1 MITKIFTF
9 LVAATF
15 ISSLSFATIRRV
27 GYAGTSLTGVDF
39 TDFKTA
45 HDDSSAGDTIQIY
58 GSDITGTITNQ
69 LVIIG
74 FGYNFDV
81 HPDLQV
87 IGTDAPSSANLSFGP
102 GSDGSIATGLSGSFS
117 IGDQSGT
124 HITVSNISFLRCFG
138 QFYLYNYQSYSLCS
152 NIKIISSVILGGGMQ
167 SQGDADYPVENL
179 QVFNCY
185 VANFTLYKTT
195 TTASFFNCVMGSPSI
210 VGAASL
216 SLNNASVLVKNC
228 ILAAAGTTQNI
239 NTIFENNFF
248 GEVQPAVLPAGSNN
262 RWGQV
267 WSVLFTRITNA
278 NDYASSPNYTEFDEN
293 YFVLKAG
300 SPAINGGF
308 NSANAATN
316 CGIFGGEPLYVY
328 KPGGVPSVP
337 AIYKLTAPTS
347 SAGTNPYN
355 VTISV
360 KSNN

>member
-1 MITKIFTF
+1 MKKF
-9 LVAATF
+9 LLLSVAATL

-39 TDFKTA
+39 QDFATA
-45 HDDSSAGDTIQIY
+45 HDASSAGDTIQIY
-58 GSDITGTITNQ
+58 GSASSGTITKQ

-81 HPDLQV
+81 HPGLQA
-87 IGTDAPSSANLSFGP
+87 IGTNEPSAASLNFGA
-102 GSDGSIATGLSGSFS
+102 GSDGSIVTGLSGIFNV
-117 IGDQSGT
+117 GDQSGT
-124 HITVSNISFLRCFG
+124 HITVSNITFLRCFATIY
-138 QFYLYNYQSYSLCS
+138 FYNNIAYSLCS
-152 NIKIISSVILGGGMQ
+152 NIKILSSVITGGGMIWNAI
-167 SQGDADYPVENL
+167 DDFPVTNL
-179 QVFNCY
+179 QVNNCY
-185 VANFTLYKTT
+185 ISSFTLFKSN
-195 TTASFFNCVMGSPSI
+195 TTASVINCVSASPLI
-210 VGAASL
+210 VGEQSL
-216 SLNNASVLVKNC
+216 SLNSASVLVKNC
-228 ILAAAGTTQNI
+228 ILGAAGASVNI
-239 NTIFENNFF
+239 NTVFESNFF
-248 GEVQPAVLPAGSNN
+248 GEAQPAVLPPGSNN

-267 WSVLFTRITNA
+267 WSALFTRITNA
-278 NDYASSPNYTEFDEN
+278 NDNASSSGYTEFDEN

-328 KPGGVPSVP
+328 KPSGVPSVP